1 MKAGTSMNIVSPGR
15 LAAVALALMLA
26 SPLPAAAGELDRLDR
41 GPKVGERIP
50 HALRALDQE
59 GRYRDFK
66 ALARRRGLIILFSRS
81 LDW

>member
-1 MKAGTSMNIVSPGR
+1 MGGAPSSTTFKA
-15 LAAVALALMLA
+15 AAVALALALA
-26 SPLPAAAGELDRLDR
+26 VPFAAAVAGELDRLDR